1 MENRSRRPRTLLIG
15 VSDLERIDSDIS
27 EGYGGAAIEGKKK
40 QQEKK
45 KKKTYSLSLNRDS
58 SL

>member
-40 QQEKK
+40 Q
-45 KKKTYSLSLNRDS
+45 
-58 SL
+58 